1 MILVDTNVLIDIL
14 SNDPVWQAS
23 SKVALELATAQ
34 DVVVVTDVVYAEL
47 APGYP
52 GTDELDAA
60 LERLKLKTATTP
72 KQALFLA
79 GHAHRLY
86 RRRGGTKTGVLPD
99 FFIGAHAAVEGA
111 SLLTRDPGRVRAYF
125 PTVMLLAP

>member
-14 SNDPVWQAS
+14 SKDPVWEAPS
-23 SKVALELATAQ
+23 TIALRLATAR
-34 DVVVVTDVVYAEL
+34 DMVAVTDVVYAEL

-52 GTDELDAA
+52 GPDELDAA
-60 LERLKLKTATTP
+60 LDSLGLKTATPT

-79 GHAHRLY
+79 GNAHRLY

-125 PTVMLLAP
+125 PTVTLIAP